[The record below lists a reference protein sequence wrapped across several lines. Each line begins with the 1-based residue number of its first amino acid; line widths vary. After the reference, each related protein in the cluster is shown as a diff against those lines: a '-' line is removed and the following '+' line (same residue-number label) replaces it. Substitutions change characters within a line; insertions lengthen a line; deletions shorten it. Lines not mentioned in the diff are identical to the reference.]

1 MMTALTSS
9 FVPRSLFDKLWDSH
23 VVADLGGGRALI
35 HIDRH
40 VLHDLTSPQAF
51 DGLRR
56 AGRSVR
62 NPELTYATQDHLVAT
77 TRGRT
82 DETVAGGAELIRAL
96 RDNTRKAGIPL
107 FDLGDT
113 RQGIV
118 HVIAPELA
126 IALPGMTLVCGDSH
140 TCTVG
145 ALGVYAWGIG
155 TSEVEQVL
163 ATQTLVQKKPLNF
176 RVRFDG
182 TLPLGVT
189 AKDMALYLIGRIGV
203 GSATGHALEFAGSA
217 VRALGMEARMTLC
230 NLAIECGART
240 ALIAPDDTTFQYLH
254 GRLYAPQG
262 TAWNRALAHW
272 RTLPSD
278 ADVVFDRELALQ
290 ADDIAPQITWGTR
303 PQDVLPVNGSVPDP
317 ATAVD
322 ASAKAAMQR
331 ALDYMGLTP
340 GMPIEGVAVDRVFIG
355 SCTNGRL
362 SDLRDAAQVLRGR
375 RVAATVRAMVVP
387 GSMTVKREAEAEGLD
402 RVFIEAGFDWREPGC
417 SMCAGLNADKVGARE
432 RCVATSNRNFEGRQG
447 VLARTHLASPAMAAA
462 AAVSGTITDV
472 RRLMN

>member
-1 MMTALTSS
+1 MSHT
-9 FVPRSLFDKLWDSH
+9 LFAKLWDAH
-23 VVADLGGGRALI
+23 VVTDLGGGRALI
-35 HIDRH
+35 HVDRH

-77 TRGRT
+77 ARGRS
-82 DETVAGGAELIRAL
+82 DETVPGGAALIHAL
-96 RDNTRKAGIPL
+96 RENTKKAGIPL
-107 FDLGDT
+107 FDLGDP

-118 HVIAPELA
+118 HVVAPELA

-163 ATQTLVQKKPLNF
+163 ATQTLVQRRPLTM
-176 RVRFDG
+176 RVRFVG
-182 TLPLGVT
+182 VLPPGVT
-189 AKDMALYLIGRIGV
+189 AKDMALYLIGQIGI
-203 GSATGHALEFAGSA
+203 GGATGHALEYAGAA
-217 VRALGMEARMTLC
+217 VRALDMEARMTLC
-230 NLAIECGART
+230 NMAIECGART

-254 GRLYAPQG
+254 GRDYAPRG
-262 TAWNRALAHW
+262 AAWDSALAYW
-272 RTLPSD
+272 RTLASD
-278 ADVVFDRELALQ
+278 DAAVYDRELVFQ
-290 ADDIAPQITWGTR
+290 AEHIAPQITWGTS
-303 PQDVLPVNGSVPDP
+303 PQDVLAIEGRIPDP
-317 ATAVD
+317 ASVSDSGAR
-322 ASAKAAMQR
+322 AAMQR

-340 GMPIEGVAVDRVFIG
+340 GTPIEGLAVDRVFIG

-362 SDLRDAAQVLRGR
+362 ADLRAAAQVLRGR
-375 RVAATVRAMVVP
+375 HVAPGVRAMVVP
-387 GSMTVKREAEAEGLD
+387 GSMTVKREAEVQGLD
-402 RVFIEAGFDWREPGC
+402 RIFTAAGFDWREPGC

-432 RCVATSNRNFEGRQG
+432 RCMATSNRNFEGRQG

-462 AAVSGTITDV
+462 AAVSGKITDV

>member
-1 MMTALTSS
+1 MRART
-9 FVPRSLFDKLWDSH
+9 LFDKLWDSH
-23 VVADLGGGRALI
+23 VIADLGDGRSLI

-51 DGLRR
+51 DGLRL
-56 AGRSVR
+56 AGRKVR
-62 NPELTYATQDHLVAT
+62 NPELTFATQDHLVAT

-82 DETVAGGAELIRAL
+82 DDTVPGGAELIRAL
-96 RDNTRKAGIPL
+96 RDNTRQSGIPL
-107 FDLGDT
+107 FDLGDP

-118 HVIAPELA
+118 HVVAPELA

-155 TSEVEQVL
+155 TSEVEHVL
-163 ATQTLVQKKPLNF
+163 ATQTLVQRKPHGM

-182 TLPLGVT
+182 SLRAGVT
-189 AKDMALYLIGRIGV
+189 AKDMVLYLIGRIGI
-203 GSATGHALEFAGSA
+203 GGATGHALEYGGSA
-217 VRALGMEARMTLC
+217 VQALEMESRMTLC
-230 NLAIECGART
+230 NMAIECGART
-240 ALIAPDDTTFQYLH
+240 ALIAPDDITFTYLH
-254 GRLYAPQG
+254 GRAYAPRG
-262 TAWNRALAHW
+262 VDWEPALAYW
-272 RTLPSD
+272 RTLASD
-278 ADVVFDRELALQ
+278 DAATYDCERVFQ
-290 ADDIAPQITWGTR
+290 AGDIAPQITWGTT
-303 PQDVLPVNGSVPDP
+303 PQEVVSVDGRVPDP
-317 ATAVD
+317 ASLSSGGERTV
-322 ASAKAAMQR
+322 MQR

-340 GMPIEGVAVDRVFIG
+340 GMLIEGLPVDRVFIG

-362 SDLRDAAQVLRGR
+362 SDLREAARVLRGR
-375 RVAATVRAMVVP
+375 RVAKGMQAMVVP

-402 RVFIEAGFDWREPGC
+402 RIFTDAGFDWREPGC

-462 AAVSGTITDV
+462 AAVSGKITDV

>member
-1 MMTALTSS
+1 MRART
-9 FVPRSLFDKLWDSH
+9 LFDKLWDSH
-23 VVADLGGGRALI
+23 VIADLGDGRALI

-51 DGLRR
+51 DGLRL
-56 AGRSVR
+56 AGRKVR
-62 NPELTYATQDHLVAT
+62 NPELTFATQDHLVAT

-82 DETVAGGAELIRAL
+82 DETVLGGAELIRAL
-96 RDNTRKAGIPL
+96 RDNTRQSGIPL
-107 FDLGDT
+107 FDLGDP

-118 HVIAPELA
+118 HVVAPELA

-155 TSEVEQVL
+155 TSEVEHVL
-163 ATQTLVQKKPLNF
+163 ATQTLVQRKPQGM
-176 RVRFDG
+176 RVRFEG
-182 TLPLGVT
+182 KLPAGVT
-189 AKDMALYLIGRIGV
+189 AKDMVLYLIGRIGI
-203 GSATGHALEFAGSA
+203 GGATGHALEYAGSA
-217 VRALGMEARMTLC
+217 VQALEMESRMTLC
-230 NLAIECGART
+230 NMAIECGART
-240 ALIAPDDTTFQYLH
+240 ALIAPDDITFTYLH
-254 GRLYAPQG
+254 GRAYAPRG
-262 TAWNRALAHW
+262 VDWEHALAYW
-272 RTLPSD
+272 RTLASD
-278 ADVVFDRELALQ
+278 DAATYDCERVFQ
-290 ADDIAPQITWGTR
+290 AGDIAPQITWGTT
-303 PQDVLPVNGSVPDP
+303 PQEVVSVDGRVPDP
-317 ATAVD
+317 ASLSSGGERTV
-322 ASAKAAMQR
+322 MQR

-340 GMPIEGVAVDRVFIG
+340 GMLIEGLPVDRVFIG

-362 SDLRDAAQVLRGR
+362 SDLREAARVLRGR
-375 RVAATVRAMVVP
+375 RVAKGMQAMVVP

-402 RVFIEAGFDWREPGC
+402 RIFTDAGFDWREPGC

-462 AAVSGTITDV
+462 AAVSGKITDV

>member
-1 MMTALTSS
+1 M
-9 FVPRSLFDKLWDSH
+9 PRTLFDKLWGSH

-56 AGRSVR
+56 AGREVR
-62 NPELTYATQDHLVAT
+62 NPELTFATQDHLVAT
-77 TRGRT
+77 ARGRT
-82 DETVAGGAELIRAL
+82 DDTVAGGAELIRAL
-96 RDNTRKAGIPL
+96 RDNARQAGIQL
-107 FDLGDT
+107 FDLGDA

-118 HVIAPELA
+118 HVVAPELA
-126 IALPGMTLVCGDSH
+126 MALPGMTLVCGDSH

-155 TSEVEQVL
+155 TSEVEHVL
-163 ATQTLVQKKPLNF
+163 ATQTLVQQKPLSM

-182 TLPLGVT
+182 ALAQGVT
-189 AKDMALYLIGRIGV
+189 AKDMALYLIGKIGI
-203 GSATGHALEFAGSA
+203 GGATGHALEYAGAA

-254 GRLYAPQG
+254 GRTYAPQG
-262 TAWNRALAHW
+262 AAWDLALAHW
-272 RTLPSD
+272 RKLASD
-278 ADVVFDRELALQ
+278 AEAAFDRELSLQ
-290 ADDIAPQITWGTR
+290 AADIAPQITWGTS
-303 PQDVLPVNGSVPDP
+303 PQDVLAVDARVPDP
-317 ATAVD
+317 VNVAD
-322 ASAKAAMQR
+322 AGKRAAMQR
-331 ALDYMGLTP
+331 ALDYMGLAP
-340 GMPIEGVAVDRVFIG
+340 GMAIEGVAVDRVFIG

-362 SDLRDAAQVLRGR
+362 SDLREAAQVLRGR
-375 RVAATVRAMVVP
+375 RVAAHVRAMVVP
-387 GSMTVKREAEAEGLD
+387 GSMTVKREAEAERLD
-402 RVFIEAGFDWREPGC
+402 RIFIEAGFDWREPGC

-462 AAVSGTITDV
+462 AAVSGNITDV
-472 RRLMN
+472 RRWLN

>member
-1 MMTALTSS
+1 MRART
-9 FVPRSLFDKLWDSH
+9 LFDKLWDSH
-23 VVADLGGGRALI
+23 VIADLGDGRALI

-62 NPELTYATQDHLVAT
+62 NPQLTFATQDHLVAT

-82 DETVAGGAELIRAL
+82 DETVLGGAELIRAL
-96 RDNTRKAGIPL
+96 RDNTRQSGIPL
-107 FDLGDT
+107 FDLGDP

-118 HVIAPELA
+118 HVVAPELA

-155 TSEVEQVL
+155 TSEVEHVL
-163 ATQTLVQKKPLNF
+163 ATQTLVQRKPQGM
-176 RVRFDG
+176 RVRFEG
-182 TLPLGVT
+182 KLPAGVT
-189 AKDMALYLIGRIGV
+189 AKDMVLYLIGRIGI
-203 GSATGHALEFAGSA
+203 GGATGHALEYAGSA
-217 VRALGMEARMTLC
+217 VQALEMESRMTLC
-230 NLAIECGART
+230 NMAIECGART
-240 ALIAPDDTTFQYLH
+240 ALIAPDDITFTYLH
-254 GRLYAPQG
+254 GRAYAPRG
-262 TAWNRALAHW
+262 VDWEHALAYW
-272 RTLPSD
+272 PTLASD
-278 ADVVFDRELALQ
+278 DAATFDRERVFQ
-290 ADDIAPQITWGTR
+290 AGDIAPQITWGTT
-303 PQDVLPVNGSVPDP
+303 PQEVVSVDGRVPDP
-317 ATAVD
+317 ASLSSGGERTV
-322 ASAKAAMQR
+322 MQR
-331 ALDYMGLTP
+331 SLDYMGLTP
-340 GMPIEGVAVDRVFIG
+340 GMLIEGLPVDRVFIG

-362 SDLRDAAQVLRGR
+362 SDLREAARVLRGR
-375 RVAATVRAMVVP
+375 RVAKGMQAMVVP

-402 RVFIEAGFDWREPGC
+402 RIFTDAGFDWREPGC

-462 AAVSGTITDV
+462 AAVSGKITDV

>member
-1 MMTALTSS
+1 MTVPPSS
-9 FVPRSLFDKLWDSH
+9 AVPRTLFDKLWDHH
-23 VVADLGGGRALI
+23 VVADFGGGRALI

-56 AGRSVR
+56 AGRMVR
-62 NPELTYATQDHLVAT
+62 NPELTFATQDHLVAT

-82 DETVAGGAELIRAL
+82 DDTVAGGAQLIRAL
-96 RDNTRKAGIPL
+96 RKNTQAAGIPL
-107 FDLGDT
+107 FDLGDP

-118 HVIAPELA
+118 HVVAPELA

-163 ATQTLVQKKPLNF
+163 ATQTLVQQKPLSM
-176 RVRFDG
+176 RVCFDG
-182 TLPLGVT
+182 MLPPGVT
-189 AKDMALYLIGRIGV
+189 AKDMALYLIGRIGI
-203 GSATGHALEFAGSA
+203 GGATGHALEFAGSA

-240 ALIAPDDTTFQYLH
+240 ALIAPDDTTFSYLH
-254 GRLYAPQG
+254 GRAYAPQG
-262 TAWNRALAHW
+262 AAWETVLAHW
-272 RTLPSD
+272 RTLASD
-278 ADVVFDRELALQ
+278 TDAVFEREVVVQ
-290 ADDIAPQITWGTR
+290 AQDIAPQITWGTS
-303 PQDVLPVNGSVPDP
+303 PQDVLPVDGRVPDP
-317 ATAVD
+317 ASVAD
-322 ASAKAAMQR
+322 AGAQAAMQR
-331 ALDYMGLTP
+331 AIDYMGLTP
-340 GMPIEGVAVDRVFIG
+340 GLAIEGVAVDRVFIG

-362 SDLRDAAQVLRGR
+362 TDLREAAQVLRGR

-402 RVFIEAGFDWREPGC
+402 RVFTEAGFDWREPGC

-472 RRLMN
+472 RRWMN

>member
-1 MMTALTSS
+1 M
-9 FVPRSLFDKLWDSH
+9 PRTLFDKLWESH
-23 VVADLGGGRALI
+23 IAVDLGGGRALI

-56 AGRSVR
+56 AGRGVR
-62 NPELTYATQDHLVAT
+62 NPELTFATQDHLVAT
-77 TRGRT
+77 ARGRT
-82 DETVAGGAELIRAL
+82 DDTVAGGAELIRAL
-96 RDNTRKAGIPL
+96 RANTRQAGIPL
-107 FDLGDT
+107 FDLGDA

-118 HVIAPELA
+118 HVVAPELA

-155 TSEVEQVL
+155 TSDVEHVL
-163 ATQTLVQKKPLNF
+163 ATQTLVQEKPLAM

-182 TLPLGVT
+182 ALAPGVT
-189 AKDMALYLIGRIGV
+189 AKDMALYMIGSIGV
-203 GSATGHALEFAGSA
+203 GGATGHALEYAGAA

-240 ALIAPDDTTFQYLH
+240 ALIAPDDTTFQYLF
-254 GRLYAPQG
+254 GRTYAPRG
-262 TAWNRALAHW
+262 AEWDSAMAYW

-278 ADVVFDRELALQ
+278 ADAVFDREQVLQ
-290 ADDIAPQITWGTR
+290 ADDIAPQITWGTSPR
-303 PQDVLPVNGSVPDP
+303 DVLPVHGRVPDP
-317 ATAVD
+317 ASVAD
-322 ASAKAAMQR
+322 AGAQAAMRR
-331 ALDYMGLTP
+331 ALDYMGLAP
-340 GMPIEGVAVDRVFIG
+340 GTPIEGVAVDRVFIG

-362 SDLRDAAQVLRGR
+362 TDLREAAQVLRGR
-375 RVAATVRAMVVP
+375 RVASHVRAMVVP

-417 SMCAGLNADKVGARE
+417 SMCAGLNADKVGERE

-447 VLARTHLASPAMAAA
+447 VRARTHLASPAMAAA
-462 AAVSGTITDV
+462 AAVSGKITDV
-472 RRLMN
+472 RKLLH